1 MVIHCKLYSMLVALH
16 KNNQFKNRIIKQKV
30 TVYYCFTIHFVKHN
44 GFQILPIFEIPS
56 LNFFSTYFN
65 VFTFSFIKV
74 ININQL
80 FMVFYI
86 F

>member
-16 KNNQFKNRIIKQKV
+16 KNNQFKNRIIKH
-30 TVYYCFTIHFVKHN
+30 TINYLLLFYNSFVKHN

-74 ININQL
+74 ININ
-80 FMVFYI
+80 
-86 F
+86 